1 VDEYEKAKVTPVT
14 ILNRI
19 LMKKSNK
26 TATIG
31 LTHWSNLF
39 EEDARWDELS
49 RQGEKIVTTHDLWWG
64 RER

>member
-1 VDEYEKAKVTPVT
+1 MRKVGDNSVLYSKLLVVDEYEKAKVTPVT
-14 ILNRI
+14 ILDRI

-39 EEDARWDELS
+39 EEDA
-49 RQGEKIVTTHDLWWG
+49 I
-64 RER
+64 

>member
-1 VDEYEKAKVTPVT
+1 MRKVGDNSVLYSKLLVVDEYEKAKVTPVT

-39 EEDARWDELS
+39 EEDAR
-49 RQGEKIVTTHDLWWG
+49 
-64 RER
+64 

>member
-1 VDEYEKAKVTPVT
+1 MRKVGDNSVLYSKLLVVDEYEKAKVTPVT
-14 ILNRI
+14 ILDRI

-39 EEDARWDELS
+39 EEDAR
-49 RQGEKIVTTHDLWWG
+49 
-64 RER
+64 